1 MGRLQVLS
9 PQMANLIAAGEVV
22 GRPSS
27 VVKELMENSLD
38 AGATSVD
45 VIVTDAGRTSIQV
58 VDNGCGMSPEDA
70 LLCFERHAT
79 SKISTPGDLEAI
91 STFGFRG
98 EALPSIAAVAEVVL
112 KTRRSGDE
120 TAVKVETGS
129 FAQMKQSLCQAPA
142 GTSIS
147 VRNLFYNTPARR
159 KFLKSDN
166 VELRHII
173 NEFTHIALTRPDVAF
188 SLTHNGST
196 VFSVRKAKG
205 LKFRVLDLLGE
216 NVVGD
221 ILDLSGDSSLV
232 RISGYTA
239 RPESSR
245 KAQPNQFFFVNGRYF
260 RSPYLHKAV
269 MNAYADFIP
278 QGVSPAYII
287 FLEVDPGSV
296 DVNISPTKSEVKFEE
311 DAAVFQ
317 AIYACVRSSLGKS
330 GFSDSLDFDSEGSVR
345 FPELGR
351 SFEEYRPVA
360 IEPSASFDPLYN
372 PFDVTPTPGGW
383 TGRKESAAP
392 LLEEPA
398 QECGAEPCRVDPLV
412 VKGRY
417 IVLESASGMMVLDA
431 RKAEQRILYEQA
443 LRCLGEGKEHIT
455 QQVMFPV
462 QVQVGPA
469 PRLLFDENA
478 EILSS
483 LGFDIT
489 PIGND
494 TIAVGGVPEG
504 FEVSEQSVRDMVGD
518 LLGILAVDPNSLPE
532 IMHSTMASR
541 LSAMASRHLSPIA
554 NKSQAQSLL
563 QDLFECENSETTPS
577 GSRIAWILNMDEIEK
592 KF

>member
-9 PQMANLIAAGEVV
+9 SQLANMIAAGEVV
-22 GRPSS
+22 GRPAS

-38 AGATSVD
+38 AGASSVD
-45 VIVTDAGRTSIQV
+45 VIITDAGRTSIQV

-79 SKISTPGDLEAI
+79 SKISSPEDLESI

-129 FAQMKQSLCQAPA
+129 FSQMTRSFCQAPV

-166 VELRHII
+166 IEFRHII
-173 NEFTHIALTRPDVAF
+173 NEFTHIALTRPDVSF

-196 VFSVRKAKG
+196 VLSVRKAKSV
-205 LKFRVLDLLGE
+205 KFRILDLLGE
-216 NVVGD
+216 SVVGD
-221 ILDLSGDSSLV
+221 IVDLSGDSSLV
-232 RISGYTA
+232 RISGFTG

-245 KAQPNQFFFVNGRYF
+245 KSQPNQFFFVNGRYF

-278 QGVSPAYII
+278 DGVSPAYII

-317 AIYACVRSSLGKS
+317 AIYACVRSSLGRN
-330 GFSDSLDFDSEGSVR
+330 GFSDSLDFDAEGAAKL
-345 FPELGR
+345 PELGR
-351 SFEEYRPVA
+351 SFDEYRPVA

-372 PFDVTPTPGGW
+372 PFDVTPGGW
-383 TGRKESAAP
+383 SSGKEDASALFEGVLPAAPKESA
-392 LLEEPA
+392 PA
-398 QECGAEPCRVDPLV
+398 DPLV
-412 VKGRY
+412 VKGRF
-417 IVLESASGMMVLDA
+417 IVVESNSGMMVVDA
-431 RKAEQRILYEQA
+431 RKAGQRILYEQA
-443 LRCLGEGKEHIT
+443 LRSLRSGEEHIT
-455 QQVMFPV
+455 QKVMFPV

-469 PRLLFDENA
+469 PRLLFDENS
-478 EILSS
+478 EILRS
-483 LGFDIT
+483 LGFDIS

-504 FEVSEQSVRDMVGD
+504 FEGSEQAIHDMVGD
-518 LLGILAVDPNSLPE
+518 LLGVLAVDPHGLPE
-532 IMHSTMASR
+532 IMHSNMASKF
-541 LSAMASRHLSPIA
+541 SAMAARHFAPIA

-563 QDLFECENSETTPS
+563 EDLFGCENSETTPS
-577 GSRIAWILNMDEIEK
+577 GSRITWIIDIDELEK